1 MESGAPVLSDVLSKL
16 GYVFQN
22 PDLLDLALTHKSFLQ
37 GSHDVAQQDNERLE
51 FLGDAVLAFVVC
63 DYIVSTFPHA
73 SEGEL
78 SKVKAFLV
86 SRSSLATVAKRLHLG
101 KYLRLGRGEEATH
114 GRQKSS
120 LLSNALEAVIAAVYL
135 DGGSDAAKTCILK
148 ILKPELDDLGSMG
161 ADDGPRGDYKSHLQE
176 VVHRQFEEN
185 PEYRLVHESGPDH
198 RKVFEVE
205 VFVREQVRGRGKGTT
220 KKEAEQVAARQ
231 ALEAG
236 LGQNA
241 AS

>member
-37 GSHDVAQQDNERLE
+37 GSHDVAHQDNERLE

-63 DYIVSTFPHA
+63 DYIVSAFPHA

-101 KYLRLGRGEEATH
+101 ECLRLGRGEEATH

-120 LLSNALEAVIAAVYL
+120 LLANALEAVIAAVYL

-148 ILKPELDDLGSMG
+148 ILKPELDDLGSVAISG
-161 ADDGPRGDYKSHLQE
+161 QRGDYKSHLQE
-176 VVHRQFEEN
+176 TVHRQFEEN

-198 RKVFEVE
+198 QKVFEVE
-205 VFVREQVRGRGKGTT
+205 VFVRGQVRGRGKGAT